1 MTDLTSRP
9 LPPVATQTMA
19 SPEEALSAAYRFA
32 RIGDQRLSEEQAW
45 KFYWQKQYLDPMRA
59 ALGEDV
65 ELPDPPDL
73 FVAGRLQTDPDPE
86 SFLGKVDLFL
96 GYRTKQAEIDEF
108 NAFIRAHPELI
119 ALPLLSFGEHEER
132 VVQSVNDASDEAS
145 RPTTTRGD
153 IASLIGGLGAEFRQM
168 KDDPVRGLSELI
180 VGGAVKRGGALVSN
194 TIRVALFEGLYNAGL
209 EGANTPSV
217 MRWRAKV
224 GLAMSPG
231 EAVSR
236 LGGAF
241 AFGAVLGG
249 GGYVTVAGTG
259 KLFGAMNWRGE
270 EGEGRSIFDL
280 SDAEVEEA
288 LEALRAD
295 GRPVSA
301 DVEGGAR
308 TAARQEEIDFDNPLE
323 GENAVDRHRARL
335 DETEHAV
342 NDEQS
347 IFLPETTTRAV
358 DIHHFDNLDE
368 TVYRFDPR
376 EIEVDADVFQFKSGG
391 DEFGVTER
399 LAGVTEW
406 NPSNAGQVM
415 VYEFADGRRVIAD
428 GHQRLGLA
436 KRILAGDPNQEIR
449 LYGLLMRE
457 VDGVTPDE
465 ARLKAALKNISET
478 SELKAVDVAQAL
490 RIDPAR
496 ISHPSFPTNA
506 VVVRQARDI
515 VNLSNEAF
523 GLVVNEV
530 VPANY
535 AAIVGR
541 LVEDPQQQMAI
552 LRLLNEAG
560 PANVT
565 QAEAMV
571 RQALEADFERGT
583 EVDLFGEEEIAVS
596 LFKERAK
603 ILDQAL
609 LQLRQGKQMFSLLGR
624 ERERIE
630 GEGNVL
636 AHEQNLKRSEVDAQ
650 AKEILQKA
658 ASKKGAISDALN
670 AAARQYAETG
680 SWRGPT
686 DEFLG
691 NLRHAIE
698 RGDLDGVGTVTEGRG
713 IDAGSEGDRLA
724 ASPPTRHV
732 AEIDDPFDGAQVA
745 KQADALEAQAQ
756 PQPREA
762 FQSDVD
768 AREDLRRVVD
778 AGATPDEIEA
788 HPAVVDAL
796 ERAMAIPE
804 THRAVGYGSADWET
818 SRQFNFDGETVVGY
832 EAGVSRLYEGAKR
845 LGWEDEGKVPGTVRQ
860 ERHASIILGPP
871 ASGKSGFA
879 NPIAQRNGAAI
890 IDPDEAKAVLPEYDG
905 GIGANAVH
913 RESSRLALRMLD
925 TAIENGDN
933 IVYPKTGAE
942 SDAIEEIMDEL
953 AAEGYTVDLVLV
965 NVHGDEAYRRMIQ
978 RFIDKGRLVN
988 PAFVREM
995 GLKPLDTFNKL
1006 KSKARRYAEIDN
1018 NGPFSA
1024 EKPLIQVSADDPLEG
1039 VNIRLRRGGGG
1050 GDENLGGTAR
1060 STPRTEATDQGEQ
1073 GLIAGVEPLT
1083 LRDTLEDAI
1092 EAPLRGG
1099 EQPADFG
1106 LFDLGARRQGE
1117 LIPTGIE
1124 ADAEGNIAPT
1134 FTTRGEMLDEATPE
1148 ERAFERL
1155 KDCV

>member
-45 KFYWQKQYLDPMRA
+45 KFYWQEQYLDPMRA

-86 SFLGKVDLFL
+86 SFLGEVDLFL
-96 GYRTKQAEIDEF
+96 GFRTKQAEIDEF

-132 VVQSVNDASDEAS
+132 VVQSVNDAFDEAS
-145 RPTTTRGD
+145 RPTTTKGD

-194 TIRVALFEGLYNAGL
+194 TIRVGLFEGLYNAGL

-231 EAVSR
+231 EAISR

-249 GGYVTVAGTG
+249 GGYATVAGTG
-259 KLFGAMNWRGE
+259 KLFGAMSWRGE
-270 EGEGRSIFDL
+270 KGEGRSILDL
-280 SDAEVEEA
+280 SDAEVEEG

-335 DETEHAV
+335 DETEHGV
-342 NDEQS
+342 NDEQP
-347 IFLPETTTRAV
+347 IILPETTTRAV
-358 DIHHFDNLDE
+358 DLHHFDNLDE
-368 TVYRFDPR
+368 TVYSFDPSA
-376 EIEVDADVFQFKSGG
+376 IEVDAKTFQFKSGG

-399 LAGVTEW
+399 LSGVTEW
-406 NPSNAGQVM
+406 DPIKAGQII

-436 KRILAGDPNQEIR
+436 RRIQAADPAQKPII
-449 LYGLLMRE
+449 YGSLLRE
-457 VDGVTPDE
+457 RDGVTPDG
-465 ARLKAALKNISET
+465 ARLTAALKNIAEGTGSV
-478 SELKAVDVAQAL
+478 VDAAKVL

-496 ISHPSFPTNA
+496 IADPSFPRTSGL
-506 VVVRQARDI
+506 VRTARDLT
-515 VNLSNEAF
+515 NLSNEAF
-523 GLVVNEV
+523 GLVENEV

-724 ASPPTRHV
+724 ASPPSRHV
-732 AEIDDPFDGAQVA
+732 AEIDDPFDGDQVA
-745 KQADALEAQAQ
+745 KQADALEAQA
-756 PQPREA
+756 QPREA

-768 AREDLRRVVD
+768 AREDLRRVVN

-788 HPAVVDAL
+788 HPAVVEAL

-804 THRAVGYGSADWET
+804 THLADGYGSADWEAT
-818 SRQFNFDGETVVGY
+818 RQFNFDGETVVGY

-845 LGWEDEGKVPGTVRQ
+845 LGWEDEGKALGTVRQ

-879 NPIAQRNGAAI
+879 NPIAQRNGAAV

-913 RESSRLALRMLD
+913 RESSELAQRMRD
-925 TAIENGDN
+925 IAIENGDN
-933 IVYPKTGAE
+933 IVLPKTGAKTE
-942 SDAIEEIMDEL
+942 QIELIMDEL

-978 RFIDKGRLVN
+978 RFIATGRLVH
-988 PAFVREM
+988 PAYVRGM
-995 GLKPLDTFNKL
+995 GLKPLDTFNTL

-1039 VNIRLRRGGGG
+1039 VNIRLRRGGVGG
-1050 GDENLGGTAR
+1050 GERVGGKAR
-1060 STPRTEATDQGEQ
+1060 STPRTEATDQGAQ

-1083 LRDTLEDAI
+1083 LRDTLEEAI

-1106 LFDLGARRQGE
+1106 LFDYGARRQGE